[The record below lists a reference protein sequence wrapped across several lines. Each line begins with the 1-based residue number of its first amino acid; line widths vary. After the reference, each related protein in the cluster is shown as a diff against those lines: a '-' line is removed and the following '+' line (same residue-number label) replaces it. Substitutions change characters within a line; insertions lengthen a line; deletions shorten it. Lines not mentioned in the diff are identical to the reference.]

1 MGTGLSMQELSVLAD
16 LLALSILAV
25 LMYEICRSSRESCR
39 VAVVGFAVIVYAVLN
54 KYMGRGVTVWE
65 ILVIFLIVLYA
76 LLR

>member
-1 MGTGLSMQELSVLAD
+1 MQELGVLAD
-16 LLALSILAV
+16 LLALSILAI
-25 LMYEICRSSRESCR
+25 LTYEICTRSRESCKM
-39 VAVVGFAVIVYAVLN
+39 AVVGFALILYAVVN